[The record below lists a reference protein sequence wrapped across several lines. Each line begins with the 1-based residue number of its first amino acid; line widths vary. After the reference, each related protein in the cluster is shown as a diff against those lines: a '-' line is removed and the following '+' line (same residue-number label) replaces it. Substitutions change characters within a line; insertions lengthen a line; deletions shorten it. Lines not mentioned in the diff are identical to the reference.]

1 MTRFYI
7 MFAFALLTL
16 AVSNAWLSPSTI
28 FKPVSK
34 VICAGKVNNQVSEG
48 RREFFGSLGVI
59 GSAFLASQPALAA
72 VPQEE
77 KDKANILKGY
87 QRLQY
92 LLDNWEQ
99 ETTVCKTGVDSFEN
113 KCDRS
118 PLKVMD
124 YLGYRGTNDPLFK
137 ADKTML
143 RLYSL
148 APAGKDGQYVEAVE
162 RYTENAEEA
171 SGMAYLS
178 SWGESNPGGGKDRVD
193 LFIERSRN
201 NVIVARD
208 SLETVIK
215 ILDLKP

>member
-1 MTRFYI
+1 MTRFCI
-7 MFAFALLTL
+7 LFAFTLLTF

-34 VICAGKVNNQVSEG
+34 VICAANVNNQVSKG
-48 RREFFGSLGVI
+48 RREFFASLGVI
-59 GSAFLASQPALAA
+59 GSLVLTSQPALAA
-72 VPQEE
+72 VSQED

-92 LLDNWEQ
+92 LLDNWEK
-99 ETTVCKTGVDSFEN
+99 ETTVCKTGVDIFEN

-124 YLGYRGTNDPLFK
+124 YLGYRATSDPLFK

-143 RLYSL
+143 RMNSL
-148 APAGKDGQYVEAVE
+148 APADKDAEYVEAVE

-208 SLETVIK
+208 SLEIVIK